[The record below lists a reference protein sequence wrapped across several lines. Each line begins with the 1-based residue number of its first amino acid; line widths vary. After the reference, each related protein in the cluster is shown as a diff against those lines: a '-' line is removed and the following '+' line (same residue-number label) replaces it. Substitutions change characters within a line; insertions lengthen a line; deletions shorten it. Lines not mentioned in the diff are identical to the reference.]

1 MLIDIHCH
9 LTDPYFSDKLDSVIN
24 KSVKNNVS
32 LIVSAGLNP
41 EDNRKVLEVSKAY
54 GIVKAALGFYPLDAE
69 KNSIEIIEN
78 EINFINKN
86 KNKIFA
92 ISEVGLDKLYG
103 LNIKKQKEIF
113 LKFIELAE
121 KINKPIII
129 HSRKAELEVIEMLE
143 SSKIK
148 NIVLHSFSG
157 NKSLIKRAIDN
168 KYFFSIPPVI
178 VRSSNFQNLV
188 DMSPLGLLLTE
199 SDAPY
204 QSPFKEEKNF
214 PYLVSESIKKIS
226 EIKKLDLIETENI
239 IMMNFQNFS
248 KKWKS
253 I

>member
-9 LTDPYFSDKLDSVIN
+9 LTDAFFSDKLESVIN
-24 KSVKNNVS
+24 KSIKNNVS
-32 LIVSAGLNP
+32 LIVSAGLNS
-41 EDNRKVLEVSKAY
+41 EDNKKVLEISKSY
-54 GIVKAALGFYPLDAE
+54 DMIKAALGFYPLDAE
-69 KNSIEIIEN
+69 KFSMESIED
-78 EINFINKN
+78 EINFIKKN
-86 KNKIFA
+86 KNKVFA
-92 ISEVGLDKLYG
+92 ISEVGLDKMYG
-103 LNIKKQKEIF
+103 TDIKKQKEVF
-113 LKFIELAE
+113 LKFIDLAE
-121 KINKPIII
+121 KMNKPIIV

-157 NKSLIKRAIDN
+157 NKSLIKRAINN

-178 VRSSNFQNLV
+178 VRSSNYQTLV
-188 DMSPLGLLLTE
+188 ELVPLGLLLTE
-199 SDAPY
+199 SDSPY

-214 PYLVSESIKKIS
+214 PYLISESIKKIS